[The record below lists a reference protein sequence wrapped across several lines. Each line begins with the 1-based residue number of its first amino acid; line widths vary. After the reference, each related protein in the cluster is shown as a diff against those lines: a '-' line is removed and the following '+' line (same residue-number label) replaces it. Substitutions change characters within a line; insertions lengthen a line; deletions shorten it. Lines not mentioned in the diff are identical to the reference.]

1 MDEFQPPATVVK
13 VNAGRPEI
21 VPADGGKPVRYTRA
35 TTYIDCLDDKSNLA
49 KYASRQM
56 LRGLIFDPTIL
67 DEVRSLL
74 PVYDDRKT
82 DINNLARRAQDL
94 GDVNQAAAWG
104 TKVHAYTEVLD
115 AGGTLA
121 DIPNLDPDAVADLKA
136 YQCITEGL
144 VSLSMEQRVVLDAL
158 GVTGTPDR
166 VLSIPVSLGFLYPAF
181 HPLAG
186 QPFSGN
192 VIGDLKTGGIE
203 YGLLKIAMQLSIY
216 SRSVYYEPLSDGT
229 ARRTPLQDV
238 SQDLGLIVHLPMK
251 SAYAEL
257 VWVDLARGWRAVEVA
272 TAVRAERRGVAK
284 LGASIRRVQ
293 LDGAPKAG
301 IFAAIAATASREDCL
316 AIHAAHSEVWTPA
329 HTGAVKAHLATLAAA
344 A

>member
-21 VPADGGKPVRYTRA
+21 VPPDGGKPRRYTRA

-49 KYASRQM
+49 KWSARQM
-56 LRGLIFDPTIL
+56 LRGVIFDPTIL
-67 DEVRSLL
+67 DEARTLL
-74 PVYDDRKT
+74 PVFDDRKT
-82 DINNLARRAQDL
+82 DLNNLARKAQDL
-94 GDVNQAAAWG
+94 GDVVQAAAWG

-136 YQCITEGL
+136 YQAITCGL
-144 VSLSMEQRVVLDAL
+144 TCLSMEQRVVLDIL
-158 GVTGTPDR
+158 DVTGTPDR
-166 VLSIPVSLGFLYPAF
+166 VLSVAESVGFTYPPF

-186 QPFSGN
+186 EPFSGN
-192 VIGDLKTGGIE
+192 VIGDVKTGGIE
-203 YGLLKIAMQLSIY
+203 YGLLKIAMQLAIY

-229 ARRTPLQDV
+229 ARRTALPDV
-238 SQDLGLIVHLPMK
+238 SQDLGLIIHLPMK
-251 SAYAEL
+251 TAYAEL
-257 VWVDLARGWRAVEVA
+257 VWVDLARGWHAVQVA
-272 TAVRAERRGVAK
+272 SQVREERRGVAK
-284 LGASIRRVQ
+284 LGSSIRRVQ

-301 IFAAIAATASREDCL
+301 IFAAIAATSSREDCL
-316 AIHAAHSEVWTPA
+316 ALHAAHSEVWTTA